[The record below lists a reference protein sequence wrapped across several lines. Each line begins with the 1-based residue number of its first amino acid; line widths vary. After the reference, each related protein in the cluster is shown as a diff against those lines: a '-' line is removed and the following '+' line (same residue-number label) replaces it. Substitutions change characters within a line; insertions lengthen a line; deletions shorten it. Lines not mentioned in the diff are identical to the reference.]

1 MKEFEILVHVFLYG
15 LLSLLVH
22 VRTRKNVH
30 LLTMFSEIVLYIV
43 YLKWGFVTNKICQFI
58 TLQGNII

>member
-15 LLSLLVH
+15 LLSVLVQ

-30 LLTMFSEIVLYIV
+30 LLTLFSEIVLYIV
-43 YLKWGFVTNKICQFI
+43 YLKWGFVTNKTSQFI
-58 TLQGNII
+58 TLQGSII

>member
-30 LLTMFSEIVLYIV
+30 LLTLFSEIVLYIV
-43 YLKWGFVTNKICQFI
+43 YLKWGFVTNKTSQFI
-58 TLQGNII
+58 TLQGSII

>member
-30 LLTMFSEIVLYIV
+30 LLTLFSEIVLYIV

>member
-15 LLSLLVH
+15 LLSVLVQ

-30 LLTMFSEIVLYIV
+30 LLTLFSEIVLYIV
-43 YLKWGFVTNKICQFI
+43 YLKWGFVTNKTSQFI